1 MLPLDSLSLLGV
13 VCALLRELVRVH
25 ASLNVLLV
33 GVGVQA
39 DDGGLVLLRAR
50 RGFDERSSG
59 VSRGDELGREIVG
72 DEVQGVDGCASVGS
86 AACHARAASADRD
99 ARHRA
104 PADGESRDALA
115 VGAFEA
121 WFREGHDCGRR
132 DADASVPR
140 CELGGVGG
148 SLERGAGVWGVV
160 VGCIVGCV
168 FAPGLGPAG
177 HDVALLGPHP
187 APSRAGAAARP
198 TLGGAARFASHE
210 RPSGG
215 LHGRDVG
222 ARVPVLL
229 IRALADHRAG
239 EVGGALDPDGR
250 VGVGEPSARR
260 AHELADG
267 IEVVVVEGDELA
279 GVAVGLAGEQDP
291 AAVGMVPLERA
302 RHADGRGFVRDAC
315 ERRARALVVRVN
327 CVFLNGRNFGSGR
340 LSSIHELCGTY
351 TKGGASGEVSGAMTT
366 DGDPGGTLDS
376 HTNGMSEG
384 QILSMEVRPETRPS
398 ATSSA
403 SFSNFPE
410 PRKTT
415 MIRHRH

>member
-1 MLPLDSLSLLGV
+1 MERDARDGREVAPLGLLPLDSLSLLGV

-160 VGCIVGCV
+160 VGCVVGCV

-198 TLGGAARFASHE
+198 TLGGAARHASHE

-315 ERRARALVVRVN
+315 ERRARAL
-327 CVFLNGRNFGSGR
+327 
-340 LSSIHELCGTY
+340 
-351 TKGGASGEVSGAMTT
+351 
-366 DGDPGGTLDS
+366 DGPSKLRFPQRSKFWQWSTQLDS
-376 HTNGMSEG
+376 R
-384 QILSMEVRPETRPS
+384 IVRDLHKGRRLGRGFGRHDHGWRPRRD
-398 ATSSA
+398 AG
-403 SFSNFPE
+403 
-410 PRKTT
+410 
-415 MIRHRH
+415 